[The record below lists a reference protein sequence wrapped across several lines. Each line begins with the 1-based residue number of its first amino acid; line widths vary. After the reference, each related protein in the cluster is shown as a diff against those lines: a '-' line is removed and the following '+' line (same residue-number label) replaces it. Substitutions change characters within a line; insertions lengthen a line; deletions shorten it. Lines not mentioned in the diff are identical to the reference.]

1 MFLVVLLVCELQQL
15 QKSLL
20 LQQKNLV
27 PGRSPLASG
36 KVGLPALRFHPN
48 FPLLV
53 LDQLQSFTEAVVLIG
68 AAVICTASTP

>member
-15 QKSLL
+15 QKSL
-20 LQQKNLV
+20 V

-36 KVGLPALRFHPN
+36 KAGLPVLRLRRS

>member
-36 KVGLPALRFHPN
+36 KAGLPVLRLHPN
-48 FPLLV
+48 FPLPA
-53 LDQLQSFTEAVVLIG
+53 LDQLQLSTEAVVLTG